1 MATTNT
7 FNPID
12 ESAEAARKEAEV
24 KALAEG
30 ERLIAAQEAAQEQT
44 YEDARKADQESSR
57 YAGKYKSAE
66 ELEKA
71 YLELQKKL
79 GERSQEDAT
88 ETTTEEPTGE
98 VSEEES
104 GDDQGEE
111 EVEEQSETYQA
122 LEAASQEYEEG
133 GELSPDTLEKLAQLD
148 SKELV
153 EQWVQ
158 YVNSS
163 KGDPEPGAM
172 PQEDVDRIMGSVGGT
187 EPYQQMIAWAGDAL
201 APEEIAAYDAVV
213 TSGDPNSVYWAVQG
227 LRSKYVESNGFEGK
241 QVSGNRAVRPEPG
254 FRSQAELSR
263 AISDPRYR
271 DDPAYRM
278 DVEQKLARSGALM

>member
-12 ESAEAARKEAEV
+12 ESAEAARKEAEA

-79 GERSQEDAT
+79 GERSTEETST
-88 ETTTEEPTGE
+88 ETETEEPAAEATEGE
-98 VSEEES
+98 AEEES
-104 GDDQGEE
+104 SEE
-111 EVEEQSETYQA
+111 PSEVYQA
-122 LEAASQEYEEG
+122 LESASQEYEEG

-187 EPYQQMIAWAGDAL
+187 DQYQAMVAWAGDAL
-201 APEEIAAYDAVV
+201 SPDEIAAYDAVV

-227 LRSKYVESNGFEGK
+227 LRSKYVESNGYEGT

-254 FRSQAELSR
+254 FRSQAELAR

-278 DVEQKLARSGALM
+278 DVEQKLARSGDLM

>member
-12 ESAEAARKEAEV
+12 ESAEASRKEAEA

-30 ERLIAAQEAAQEQT
+30 ERLVAAQQAAQEQN
-44 YEDARKADQESSR
+44 YEDARQADQNDTR
-57 YAGKYKSAE
+57 FAGKYKSAE

-79 GERSQEDAT
+79 GERPTDENVEA
-88 ETTTEEPTGE
+88 EEPSSE
-98 VSEEES
+98 VSEQES
-104 GDDQGEE
+104 EDT
-111 EVEEQSETYQA
+111 EVEESSEVYQT
-122 LEAASQEYEEG
+122 LEEASKEYEEG
-133 GELSPDTLEKLAQLD
+133 GELTPDTLEKLSQLD

-163 KGDPEPGAM
+163 KEDVAPGAM

-187 EPYQQMIAWAGDAL
+187 AQYEQMVAWAGDSL
-201 APEEIAAYDAVV
+201 APDEIAAYDAVV
-213 TSGDPNSVYWAVQG
+213 TSGDPNSIYWAVQG

-241 QVSGNRAVRPEPG
+241 QVSGNRASRAEPG
-254 FRSQAELSR
+254 FRSQAELAR
-263 AISDPRYR
+263 AIQDPRYR
-271 DDPAYRM
+271 EDPAFRM
-278 DVEQKLARSGALM
+278 DVEQKLSRSGDLM

>member
-12 ESAEAARKEAEV
+12 ESAEAARKEAEA

-79 GERSQEDAT
+79 GERSTEETST
-88 ETTTEEPTGE
+88 ETETEEPTAEATEGE
-98 VSEEES
+98 AEEES
-104 GDDQGEE
+104 SEE
-111 EVEEQSETYQA
+111 PSEVYQA
-122 LEAASQEYEEG
+122 LQSASEEYEEG

-187 EPYQQMIAWAGDAL
+187 EQYQQMVAWAGDAL
-201 APEEIAAYDAVV
+201 SPDEIAAYDAVV

-227 LRSKYVESNGFEGK
+227 LRSKYVESNGYEGT
-241 QVSGNRAVRPEPG
+241 QVSGNRAARPEPG
-254 FRSQAELSR
+254 FRSQAELAR

-278 DVEQKLARSGALM
+278 DVEQKLARSGDLM

>member
-12 ESAEAARKEAEV
+12 ESAEAARKEAEA

-79 GERSQEDAT
+79 GERSTEETST
-88 ETTTEEPTGE
+88 ETETEEPAAEATEGE
-98 VSEEES
+98 AEEES
-104 GDDQGEE
+104 SEE
-111 EVEEQSETYQA
+111 PSEVYQT
-122 LEAASQEYEEG
+122 LESASQEYEEG

-187 EPYQQMIAWAGDAL
+187 DQYQQMVAWAGDAL
-201 APEEIAAYDAVV
+201 SPEEIAAYDAVV

-227 LRSKYVESNGFEGK
+227 LRSKYVEANGYEGT
-241 QVSGNRAVRPEPG
+241 QVSGNRAARPEPG
-254 FRSQAELSR
+254 FRSQAELAR

-278 DVEQKLARSGALM
+278 DVEQKLARSGDLM

>member
-12 ESAEAARKEAEV
+12 ESAEAARKEQEAR
-24 KALAEG
+24 ALAEG

-79 GERSQEDAT
+79 GERSQEDTAEE
-88 ETTTEEPTGE
+88 ETSEPTGE
-98 VSEEES
+98 VAEEET
-104 GDDQGEE
+104 DEE
-111 EVEEQSETYQA
+111 ETEEPSEVYQA
-122 LEAASQEYEEG
+122 LESASQEYEEG
-133 GELSPDTLEKLAQLD
+133 GELSEETLEKLSQLD

-163 KGDPEPGAM
+163 KADPEPGTM
-172 PQEDVDRIMGSVGGT
+172 PQEDVDRIMGSVGGKDQY
-187 EPYQQMIAWAGDAL
+187 EQMIGWAADAL
-201 APEEIAAYDAVV
+201 APDEIAAYDAVV
-213 TSGDPNSVYWAVQG
+213 SNGDPNSVYWAVQG
-227 LRSKYVESNGFEGK
+227 LRSKYVESNGFEGT
-241 QVSGNRAVRPEPG
+241 QVSGSRAPRPEPG
-254 FRSQAELSR
+254 FRSQAELAR

-278 DVEQKLARSGALM
+278 DVEQKLSRSGDLM

>member
-1 MATTNT
+1 MPETT

-12 ESAEAARKEAEV
+12 EDAAAARKEAEA

-30 ERLIAAQEAAQEQT
+30 ERLVAAQEAAQEET
-44 YEDARKADQESSR
+44 YESARRADQETAQ

-79 GERSQEDAT
+79 GERSTDEAPSEEGG
-88 ETTTEEPTGE
+88 ETVEASKEEEGEEPE
-98 VSEEES
+98 VSE
-104 GDDQGEE
+104 
-111 EVEEQSETYQA
+111 TFQA
-122 LEAASQEYEEG
+122 LQSASEEYEEG
-133 GELSPDTLEKLAQLD
+133 GELSPETLEKLSQLD

-158 YVNSS
+158 YVNNS
-163 KGDPEPGAM
+163 KPEAEPGAM

-187 EPYQQMIAWAGDAL
+187 EQYQQMVAWAGDAL
-201 APEEIAAYDAVV
+201 APDEIAAYDAVV

-227 LRSKYVESNGFEGK
+227 LRSKYVEANGYEGQQ
-241 QVSGNRAVRPEPG
+241 QVSGNRAARPEPG
-254 FRSQAELSR
+254 FRSQAELAR

-271 DDPAYRM
+271 EDPAYRM
-278 DVEQKLARSGALM
+278 DVEQKLARSGDLM

>member
-12 ESAEAARKEAEV
+12 ESAEAARKEAEA

-79 GERSQEDAT
+79 GERSTEETST
-88 ETTTEEPTGE
+88 ETETEEPAAEATEGE
-98 VSEEES
+98 AEEES
-104 GDDQGEE
+104 SEE
-111 EVEEQSETYQA
+111 PSEVYQA
-122 LEAASQEYEEG
+122 LESASQEYEEG

-187 EPYQQMIAWAGDAL
+187 DQYQAMVAWAGDAL
-201 APEEIAAYDAVV
+201 SPEEIAAYDAVV
-213 TSGDPNSVYWAVQG
+213 TNGDPNSVYWAVQG
-227 LRSKYVESNGFEGK
+227 LRSKYVESNGYEGT
-241 QVSGNRAVRPEPG
+241 QVSGNRAARPEPG
-254 FRSQAELSR
+254 FRSQAELAR

-278 DVEQKLARSGALM
+278 DVEQKLARSGDLM

>member
-1 MATTNT
+1 MAVNT

-12 ESAEAARKEAEV
+12 ESAEASRKEAEA

-30 ERLIAAQEAAQEQT
+30 ERLVAAQEAAQEQT
-44 YEDARKADQESSR
+44 YEDARKAEEDSSR

-79 GERSQEDAT
+79 GERSGEEAS
-88 ETTTEEPTGE
+88 EEVEPTGE
-98 VSEEES
+98 ETQEES
-104 GDDQGEE
+104 EDTEGEE
-111 EVEEQSETYQA
+111 PEQSETFQA

-158 YVNSS
+158 YVESS
-163 KGDPEPGAM
+163 KEDAAPGAM

-187 EPYQQMIAWAGDAL
+187 QQYEQMIAWAGDAL
-201 APEEIAAYDAVV
+201 SPDEIAAYDSVV
-213 TSGDPNSVYWAVQG
+213 TSGDANSVYWAVQG
-227 LRSKYVESNGFEGK
+227 LRSKYVEANGFEGQ
-241 QVSGNRAVRPEPG
+241 QVSGNKAARLEPG
-254 FRSQAELSR
+254 FRSQAELAR

-271 DDPAYRM
+271 EDPAYRM
-278 DVEQKLARSGALM
+278 DVEQKLARSGDLM

>member
-12 ESAEAARKEAEV
+12 ESAEAARKEAEA

-79 GERSQEDAT
+79 GERSTEETST
-88 ETTTEEPTGE
+88 ETETEEPAAEATEGE
-98 VSEEES
+98 AEEES
-104 GDDQGEE
+104 SEE
-111 EVEEQSETYQA
+111 PSEVYQT
-122 LEAASQEYEEG
+122 LESASQEYEEG

-153 EQWVQ
+153 EQWVE

-187 EPYQQMIAWAGDAL
+187 DQYQQMVAWAGDAL
-201 APEEIAAYDAVV
+201 SPEEIAAYDAVV

-227 LRSKYVESNGFEGK
+227 LRSKYVESNGYEGT
-241 QVSGNRAVRPEPG
+241 QVSGNRAARLEPG
-254 FRSQAELSR
+254 FRSQAELAR

-278 DVEQKLARSGALM
+278 DVEQKLARSGDLM

>member
-12 ESAEAARKEAEV
+12 ESAEAARKEAEA

-79 GERSQEDAT
+79 GERSTEETST
-88 ETTTEEPTGE
+88 ETETEEPAAEATEGE
-98 VSEEES
+98 AEEES
-104 GDDQGEE
+104 SEE
-111 EVEEQSETYQA
+111 PSEVYQT
-122 LEAASQEYEEG
+122 LESASQEYEEG

-187 EPYQQMIAWAGDAL
+187 DQYQQMVAWAGDAL
-201 APEEIAAYDAVV
+201 SPEEIAAYDAVV

-227 LRSKYVESNGFEGK
+227 LRSKYVESNGYEGT
-241 QVSGNRAVRPEPG
+241 QVSGNRAARPEPG
-254 FRSQAELSR
+254 FRSQAELAR

-278 DVEQKLARSGALM
+278 DVEQKLARSGDLM

>member
-12 ESAEAARKEAEV
+12 ESAEAARKEAEA

-79 GERSQEDAT
+79 GERSTEETST
-88 ETTTEEPTGE
+88 ETETEEPAAEATEGE
-98 VSEEES
+98 AEEES
-104 GDDQGEE
+104 SEE
-111 EVEEQSETYQA
+111 PSEVYQA
-122 LEAASQEYEEG
+122 LESASQEYEEG

-187 EPYQQMIAWAGDAL
+187 DQYQAMVAWAGDAL

-227 LRSKYVESNGFEGK
+227 LRSKYVESNGYEGT

-254 FRSQAELSR
+254 FRSQAELAR

-278 DVEQKLARSGALM
+278 DVEQKLARSGDLM

>member
-12 ESAEAARKEAEV
+12 ESADAARKEAEA

-44 YEDARKADQESSR
+44 YEDARQADQESSR

-79 GERSQEDAT
+79 GERSSEDTPSAT
-88 ETTTEEPTGE
+88 DDEPSAEATDEEG
-98 VSEEES
+98 SEE
-104 GDDQGEE
+104 GAEE
-111 EVEEQSETYQA
+111 TQEPSETYQA
-122 LEAASQEYEEG
+122 LESASQEYEEG
-133 GELSPDTLEKLAQLD
+133 GELSPETLEKLSQLD

-153 EQWVQ
+153 EQWVE

-163 KGDPEPGAM
+163 KGEPQPGAM
-172 PQEDVDRIMGSVGGT
+172 PQEEVDRIMGSVGGN
-187 EPYQQMIAWAGDAL
+187 EQYQQMVAWAGEAL
-201 APEEIAAYDAVV
+201 APDEIAAYDAVV

-227 LRSKYVESNGFEGK
+227 LRSKYVESNGFEG
-241 QVSGNRAVRPEPG
+241 QQISGKRSPRPEPG
-254 FRSQAELSR
+254 FRSQAELAR

-278 DVEQKLARSGALM
+278 DVEQKLARSGDLM

>member
-12 ESAEAARKEAEV
+12 ESAEAARKEAEA

-30 ERLIAAQEAAQEQT
+30 ERLVAAQEAAQEQT
-44 YEDARKADQESSR
+44 YEDARQADQESSR

-79 GERSQEDAT
+79 GERSTEETST
-88 ETTTEEPTGE
+88 ETETEEPAAEATEGE
-98 VSEEES
+98 AEEES
-104 GDDQGEE
+104 SEE
-111 EVEEQSETYQA
+111 PSEVYQA
-122 LEAASQEYEEG
+122 LQSASEEYEEG

-187 EPYQQMIAWAGDAL
+187 ESYQQMVAWAGDAL

-241 QVSGNRAVRPEPG
+241 QGSGNRAVRPEPG
-254 FRSQAELSR
+254 FRSQAELAR

-278 DVEQKLARSGALM
+278 DVEQKLARSGDLM

>member
-12 ESAEAARKEAEV
+12 ESAEAARKEAEA

-79 GERSQEDAT
+79 GERSSEEPAAETEAEEPSAEAT
-88 ETTTEEPTGE
+88 EEET
-98 VSEEES
+98 EEES
-104 GDDQGEE
+104 SEE
-111 EVEEQSETYQA
+111 PSEVYQT
-122 LEAASQEYEEG
+122 LESASQEYEEG

-187 EPYQQMIAWAGDAL
+187 DQYQQMVAWAGDAL
-201 APEEIAAYDAVV
+201 SPEEIAAYDAVV

-227 LRSKYVESNGFEGK
+227 LRSKYVESNGYEGT
-241 QVSGNRAVRPEPG
+241 QVSGNRAARPEPG
-254 FRSQAELSR
+254 FRSQAELAR

-278 DVEQKLARSGALM
+278 DVEQKLARSGDLM

>member
-1 MATTNT
+1 MTTTNT

-12 ESAEAARKEAEV
+12 ESAEAARKEAEAR
-24 KALAEG
+24 ALAEG
-30 ERLIAAQEAAQEQT
+30 ERLVEAQEAAKKKT

-79 GERSQEDAT
+79 GERSS
-88 ETTTEEPTGE
+88 EEPTE
-98 VSEEES
+98 EASSEPSEEVAEGES
-104 GDDQGEE
+104 EESEDQETS
-111 EVEEQSETYQA
+111 EVYQT
-122 LEAASQEYEEG
+122 LESASQEYEEG
-133 GELSPDTLEKLAQLD
+133 GELSAETLEKLSQLD

-153 EQWVQ
+153 EQWVE

-163 KGDPEPGAM
+163 KGDPEPGVM

-187 EPYQQMIAWAGDAL
+187 EQYQQMISWAGDAL
-201 APEEIAAYDAVV
+201 APDEIAAYDAVV

-227 LRSKYVESNGFEGK
+227 LRSKYVEANGFEGK
-241 QVSGNRAVRPEPG
+241 QVSGNRAPRPEPG
-254 FRSQAELSR
+254 FRSQAELAR

-271 DDPAYRM
+271 EDPAYRM
-278 DVEQKLARSGALM
+278 DVEQKLARSGDLM